1 MRQEKFTFENEA
13 GLSLAGRLDLPEG
26 PARAHALFAH
36 CFTCGKD
43 IAAARRIAQRLTER
57 GIAVMRFDF
66 TGLGHSEGEFGNTG
80 FSANV
85 ADLVAAAR
93 HMDSRGMGPEILIGH
108 SLGGAAVLAA
118 APLIDTVKAVA
129 TIGAPAEPAHV
140 LHNFGADLERIKA
153 EGTAEVTLGGRKFT
167 VAEGFVADVE
177 KARLDGTLGKLR
189 AALMVLHA
197 PLDAQVGIENAAEIF
212 TKAKHPKS
220 FVSLDDADHLLSRA
234 QDSEYAADVIATWAS
249 RFAGR
254 FPDKAEAEGPAD
266 PAVPEGVTRS
276 TEASR
281 EGFLQNVSMGG
292 HRMLADEPKRLGGAG
307 AGPTPY
313 QFLSAALATCTSMTV
328 RMYARRKGIALNH
341 VSVDVTHAKEHETD
355 CEHCEEQGAKIDVFR
370 RTVSIIGELSGAE
383 RARLLEIADRC
394 PVHRTLEAGARVIT
408 EEGA

>member
-1 MRQEKFTFENEA
+1 MRQEKFAFENKA
-13 GLSLAGRLDLPEG
+13 GISLAGRLDLPDG

-93 HMDSRGMGPEILIGH
+93 HMAGLGMGPEILIGH

-118 APLIDTVKAVA
+118 APLIDSVRAVA

-140 LHNFGADLERIKA
+140 LHNFGADLERIRA
-153 EGTAEVTLGGRKFT
+153 EGSAEVTLGGRQFT

-177 KARLDGTLGKLR
+177 NARLDGTLGRLG

-212 TKAKHPKS
+212 TKARHPKS
-220 FVSLDDADHLLSRA
+220 FVSLDDADHLLTRS

-254 FPDKAEAEGPAD
+254 FPEKTEAEGPAD

-276 TEASR
+276 TEAAR

-292 HRMLADEPKRLGGAG
+292 HRIVADEPKRLGGRG

-328 RMYARRKGIALNH
+328 RMYARHKGIPLNH
-341 VSVDVTHAKEHETD
+341 ISVDVTHDKEHATD
-355 CEHCEEQGAKIDVFR
+355 CAGCEEAPKKIDVFR
-370 RTVSIIGELSGAE
+370 RRISIIAQLSPEE

-394 PVHRTLEAGARVIT
+394 PVHRTLEAGAKVLT

>member
-1 MRQEKFTFENEA
+1 MRQEKFAFENEA
-13 GLSLAGRLDLPEG
+13 GISLAGRLDLPDG

-93 HMDSRGMGPEILIGH
+93 HMAGLGMGPEILIGH

-118 APLIDTVKAVA
+118 APLIESVRAVA

-153 EGTAEVTLGGRKFT
+153 EGSAEVTLGGRQFT

-177 KARLDGTLGKLR
+177 KARLDGTLGRLG

-212 TKAKHPKS
+212 TQARHPKS
-220 FVSLDDADHLLSRA
+220 FVSLDDADHLLTRS

-249 RFAGR
+249 RFAGH
-254 FPDKAEAEGPAD
+254 FPEKTEAEGPAD

-276 TEASR
+276 TEAAR

-292 HRMLADEPKRLGGAG
+292 HRIVADEPKRLGGRG

-328 RMYARRKGIALNH
+328 RMYARHKGIPLNH
-341 VSVDVTHAKEHETD
+341 ISVDVTHDKEHATD
-355 CEHCEEQGAKIDVFR
+355 CAGCEEAPKKIDVFR
-370 RTVSIIGELSGAE
+370 RRISIIGQLSPDE

-394 PVHRTLEAGARVIT
+394 PVHRTLEAGAKVLT

>member
-1 MRQEKFTFENEA
+1 MRQEKFAFENEA
-13 GLSLAGRLDLPEG
+13 GISLAGRLDLPDG

-93 HMDSRGMGPEILIGH
+93 HMAGLGMGPEILIGH

-118 APLIDTVKAVA
+118 APLIDSVRAVA

-140 LHNFGADLERIKA
+140 LHNFGADLERIRA
-153 EGTAEVTLGGRKFT
+153 EGSAEVTLGGRQFT

-177 KARLDGTLGKLR
+177 KARLEGTLGRLG

-212 TKAKHPKS
+212 TQARHPKS
-220 FVSLDDADHLLSRA
+220 FVSLDDADHLLTRS

-254 FPDKAEAEGPAD
+254 FPEKTEAEGPAD

-276 TEASR
+276 TEAAR

-292 HRMLADEPKRLGGAG
+292 HRIVADEPKRLGGRG

-328 RMYARRKGIALNH
+328 RMYARHKGIPLNH
-341 VSVDVTHAKEHETD
+341 ISVDVTHDKEHATD
-355 CEHCEEQGAKIDVFR
+355 CAGCEEAPKKI
-370 RTVSIIGELSGAE
+370 
-383 RARLLEIADRC
+383 
-394 PVHRTLEAGARVIT
+394 
-408 EEGA
+408 